1 MLNLTASLFW
11 EESLF
16 SNAISIAFSIT
27 LLDSLFD
34 PAHSIQPASSGGNC
48 ETVAASSAQD
58 VHQRFPA
65 YYTLI
70 SFLYEIYDSF

>member
-1 MLNLTASLFW
+1 MLNLTASRFW

-27 LLDSLFD
+27 LHSLFD

-70 SFLYEIYDSF
+70 SFLYEIYDGF